1 MYFQFDQFK
10 KSRSLQTWYP
20 HENEDDEFKC
30 KLTCYSRD
38 SQEYYQTGENVVD
51 GTKCSYDRANDI
63 CVQGKCVAL
72 GCDMV
77 CTIRWDT
84 GDGKISIFMW
94 GGAYAHTSS
103 LVK

>member
-1 MYFQFDQFK
+1 M
-10 KSRSLQTWYP
+10 QTWYP

-77 CTIRWDT
+77 CTYILGWILFDLIEIT
-84 GDGKISIFMW
+84 KWESQYEVPI
-94 GGAYAHTSS
+94 Y
-103 LVK
+103 

>member
-1 MYFQFDQFK
+1 MFTILYFQFDQFK

-77 CTIRWDT
+77 CTL
-84 GDGKISIFMW
+84 
-94 GGAYAHTSS
+94 GAYWSS
-103 LVK
+103 YTGLCNLVY